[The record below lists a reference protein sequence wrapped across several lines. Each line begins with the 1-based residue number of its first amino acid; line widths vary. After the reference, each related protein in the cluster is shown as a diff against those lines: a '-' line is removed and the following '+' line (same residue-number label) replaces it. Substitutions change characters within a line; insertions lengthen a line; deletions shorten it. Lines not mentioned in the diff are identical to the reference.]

1 LKKIGIVGLPNA
13 GKSSLFNF
21 LTRGN
26 ALVESFPF
34 STVDPNFGVFVIED
48 ERVEVLARNEK
59 SKRVVHP
66 SIDVV
71 DIAGLV
77 RGASKGE
84 GLGNQFLDH
93 IRKVDAIAHV
103 VRFFESATVS
113 HPYQTVDPKRDV
125 EIIDTELILKDIETI
140 QKRLEKQQKI
150 ARAGDKDARKEVELL
165 EALLRFLSE
174 GGLARNFPRRDSFE
188 EEVIKSLFLLTDKPE
203 IMIFNVDDLTE
214 GKESVAREIAQKR
227 KSEYVVLNVALETEL
242 LELSEEEA
250 DAFRAEYGFS
260 GDKRK
265 EFFEKIV
272 EALKIIRFLT
282 ATENEARCWLTV
294 EGTTAYEAAG
304 MIHSDIQKGFVK
316 AEVIPFD
323 EYVRHGSLKRAREMG
338 ALQTHGKEYVI
349 REGDVIHF
357 LFRA

>member
-21 LTRGN
+21 LTRSN
-26 ALVESFPF
+26 VLVESFPF
-34 STVDPNFGVFVIED
+34 STVDPNFGVFVVED
-48 ERVEVLARNEK
+48 ERVEVLARNER

-103 VRFFESATVS
+103 VRFFESPTVS
-113 HPYQTVDPKRDV
+113 HPYQTIDPKRDI
-125 EIIDTELILKDIETI
+125 EIIDTELILKDIETV

-150 ARAGDKDARKEVELL
+150 ARTGDKDARREVEFL

-174 GGLARNFPRRDSFE
+174 GKLARNFPRKDSFE
-188 EEVIKSLFLLTDKPE
+188 EEVIESLFLLTDKPE
-203 IMIFNVDDLTE
+203 IIVFNTDDFTDEKE
-214 GKESVAREIAQKR
+214 GIMREIAEKR
-227 KSEYVVLNVALETEL
+227 KSEYVVLNVALEREL
-242 LELSEEEA
+242 SELSEEEA
-250 DAFRAEYGFS
+250 DVFRAEYGFS

-265 EFFEKIV
+265 EFFEKV
-272 EALKIIRFLT
+272 LRTLNLIRFLT
-282 ATENEARCWLTV
+282 ATENEARCWLTE
-294 EGTTAYEAAG
+294 EGTTAYKAAG
-304 MIHSDIQKGFVK
+304 MIHSDIQRGFVK

-323 EYVRHGSLKRAREMG
+323 EYVKYGSLKRAREMG
-338 ALQTHGKEYVI
+338 ILQVHGKEYVI

-357 LFRA
+357 LFRT